1 VLSDG
6 SVLTKCDQCET
17 MYAERVPPEEPPCE
31 MCWVDLLPQN
41 KQAAQIYFVSRG
53 QRIIAGMGGQTVD
66 IDNNAIFGAMDRYPG
81 GIEDQWTCLGKVR
94 SAFHHFLAIE
104 VAKNPK

>member
-1 VLSDG
+1 
-6 SVLTKCDQCET
+6 